1 MVENAHEHI
10 NISISFACVYQ
21 ETGFDR
27 HKKKLWL
34 NGMCK
39 KCFCFCLE
47 ELNYFLRS
55 VHLPNRP
62 ANEYNDRSNSNA
74 RASEFRC
81 D

>member
-1 MVENAHEHI
+1 MHQ
-10 NISISFACVYQ
+10 VYTKRQ
-21 ETGFDR
+21 DLIDE
-27 HKKKLWL
+27 KKWL
-34 NGMCK
+34 NGVCK
-39 KCFCFCLE
+39 KCGFYLFCLE

-62 ANEYNDRSNSNA
+62 ANEYSDRSNSNA